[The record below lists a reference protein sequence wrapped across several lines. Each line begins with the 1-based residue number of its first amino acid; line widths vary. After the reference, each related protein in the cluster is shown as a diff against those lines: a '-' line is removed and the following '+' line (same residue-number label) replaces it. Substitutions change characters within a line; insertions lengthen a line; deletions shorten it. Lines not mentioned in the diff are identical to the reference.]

1 MAVRSGDDVI
11 VVDRCGPTMG
21 KSKKKTPMKLRMF
34 LNGELTEGTEVF
46 RQSGGKKYTVH
57 TDVIMID
64 ILVVQADVINILFVQ
79 AVCRFMTWPFWL

>member
-1 MAVRSGDDVI
+1 
-11 VVDRCGPTMG
+11 MG

>member
-1 MAVRSGDDVI
+1 
-11 VVDRCGPTMG
+11 MG

-57 TDVIMID
+57 TDVID
-64 ILVVQADVINILFVQ
+64 ILVVQADVIDIYCLYRLFVGS
-79 AVCRFMTWPFWL
+79 

>member
-1 MAVRSGDDVI
+1 
-11 VVDRCGPTMG
+11 
-21 KSKKKTPMKLRMF
+21 MKLRMF

>member
-46 RQSGGKKYTVH
+46 RQSGGKKYTVN
-57 TDVIMID
+57 TDVID
-64 ILVVQADVINILFVQ
+64 ILVVQADVINILVVE
-79 AVCRFMTWPFWL
+79 AGCRFMTWPFWL

>member
-1 MAVRSGDDVI
+1 
-11 VVDRCGPTMG
+11 
-21 KSKKKTPMKLRMF
+21 MKLRMF

-57 TDVIMID
+57 TDVID
-64 ILVVQADVINILFVQ
+64 ILVVQADVIDIFILFVQADVIDIHILFVQ

>member
-1 MAVRSGDDVI
+1 
-11 VVDRCGPTMG
+11 MG

-57 TDVIMID
+57 TDVID
-64 ILVVQADVINILFVQ
+64 ILFVQADVIDIYCLYRLMSLIYIYCLYRLFVGS
-79 AVCRFMTWPFWL
+79 